1 MDFSLSP
8 EQQAWVEEVRAFL
21 REHFDTEA
29 ETEARLR
36 GNEASGPVLRR
47 FRAKMAERGWLALT
61 WPVQYGGSGR
71 SMFEQFLL
79 MDEFAYWGAPAIDL
93 TASAVAPTIMRI
105 GTEEQ
110 KQRWLPAILRGEV
123 EFAIGYSE
131 PEAGSDLA
139 SLRTT
144 GRRDGDQWVITG
156 QKLWNTGAEFA
167 THEWLI
173 CRTDPDAPKHKGLSV
188 FIVPIDSPGVE
199 VQPIVTWGG
208 IRTNAVFFDE
218 VRVGSDHLVG
228 ELNEGWRYV
237 TTALDFERVALGVTG
252 GLRRLYDE
260 LLRLVAVRV
269 EDGRPLGA
277 RDDVRQTLADL
288 AASIELAR
296 LLNCRAA
303 WMVDQ
308 GLVPNAEASM
318 TKVVTTELQARLAAA
333 ALDLAGADASVESPA
348 GVSDPVSAAVTL
360 AQHMYRQAPYL
371 RFGGGTNEVQRDII
385 AQRGLGLGRAASR

>member
-1 MDFSLSP
+1 VDFALS
-8 EQQAWVEEVRAFL
+8 EAQQAWVEEVRAFL
-21 REHFDTEA
+21 GEHFDTEA
-29 ETEARLR
+29 EAEARRR
-36 GNEASGPVLRR
+36 GNEASGPVLRA

-61 WPVQYGGSGR
+61 WPVEHGGSGR

-93 TASAVAPTIMRI
+93 TSSAVAPTIMRI

-110 KQRWLPAILRGEV
+110 KRQWLPAILRGEV

-144 GRRDGDQWVITG
+144 GRRDGDEWVITG
-156 QKLWNTGAEFA
+156 EKLWNTGAEFA
-167 THEWLI
+167 THEWLV

-188 FIVPIDSPGVE
+188 FMVPIASPGVQ

-218 VRVGSDHLVG
+218 VRVGADHLVG

-237 TTALDFERVALGVTG
+237 TTALDFERVAIGVTG
-252 GLRRLYDE
+252 GLRRLYEE
-260 LLRLVAVRV
+260 LVRMVADRGLAG
-269 EDGRPLGA
+269 ER
-277 RDDVRQTLADL
+277 DVRHTLADL
-288 AASIELAR
+288 AARIELAR
-296 LLNCRAA
+296 LLNYRAA

-318 TKVVTTELQARLAAA
+318 TKVVTTELQARLAGAV
-333 ALDLAGADASVESPA
+333 LELAGQEASATGDVHPA
-348 GVSDPVSAAVTL
+348 VAL
-360 AQHMYRQAPYL
+360 AHHMYRQAPYL

-385 AQRGLGLGRAASR
+385 AQRGLLLGRGASR